1 MATVFDTFL
10 NGLSMVVNTFG
21 SMIVIP
27 IILFFISLA
36 FGIKANK
43 AVQTALFAGIGLT
56 GYSFLIGA
64 YLPIVAPV
72 IDNMV
77 KEAGVNLPIMDM
89 GWQVTAIVAYSTKAG
104 MIYLALGLVF
114 QLVLFLTGWT
124 NVFQPSGMWDLYSY
138 ALWGSLVFLVT
149 NNMALAVVFMLVL
162 NLWSTTFY
170 EVLAKRW
177 SKYYKYPNCT
187 IVQLH
192 NVDPVPFA
200 ILSNWVLNKLG
211 AYKIRWKPDDLRD
224 RLGFMGDPIALGFIL
239 GFVLGIL
246 GNINR
251 LGTLAA
257 WGQIL
262 LVAMGTAA
270 VMAIFPRVAAIFAQ
284 AFTHLAAASRKFAV
298 DKGREEIYIGVDDAS
313 GYGEAATLM
322 SGIILIPIVLFIAA
336 VLPGNR
342 VLPLVDLVAI
352 PFIIQPF
359 IAFSNGNIFKAVLS
373 AAIWFVG
380 GLLIATATAPIFS
393 SVYQSVATNA
403 VVGQLVTSFA
413 IMNKP
418 FWGNFTLFV
427 INSGWIAVGVLFVI
441 YVIMT
446 LWYKK
451 NKVKVTE
458 WLETQAELDVV
469 DE

>member
-1 MATVFDTFL
+1 MFDTIL

-72 IDNMV
+72 IENMV

-138 ALWGSLVFLVT
+138 ALWGSLIFLIT
-149 NNMALAVVFMLVL
+149 NNMALAVAFMLVL

-200 ILSNWVLNKLG
+200 IFSNWILNKLG

-224 RLGFMGDPIALGFIL
+224 RLGFLGDPIALGFIL
-239 GFVLGIL
+239 GFILGFL

-251 LGTLAA
+251 LGELAA
-257 WGQIL
+257 WGQIM

-313 GYGEAATLM
+313 GYGEAATLIT
-322 SGIILIPIVLFIAA
+322 GIVLIPIVLLIAA
-336 VLPGNR
+336 ILPGNR

-352 PFIIQPF
+352 PFIIQSF
-359 IAFSNGNIFKAVLS
+359 IAFSNGNIFKSILS

-380 GLLIATATAPIFS
+380 GLLIATATSPIFS
-393 SVYQSVATNA
+393 NVYNSVATNA
-403 VVGQLVTSFA
+403 TAGTLVTSFA

-418 FWGNFTLFV
+418 FWGGFTLFV
-427 INSGWIAVGVLFVI
+427 LNNGWLAVGVLFVI
-441 YVIMT
+441 YVVMT

-451 NKVKVTE
+451 NKVQVTD
-458 WLETQAELDVV
+458 WLEKQAELDVV
-469 DE
+469 EE

>member
-1 MATVFDTFL
+1 MATILDNL
-10 NGLSMVVNTFG
+10 LQGMSMVVATFG

-43 AVQTALFAGIGLT
+43 ALQTALFAGIGLT

-72 IDNMV
+72 IENMV

-89 GWQVTAIVAYSTKAG
+89 GWQVTAIVAYSTRAG

-124 NVFQPSGMWDLYSY
+124 NVFQPSGLWDLYSY
-138 ALWGSLVFLVT
+138 ALWGSLVFIIT
-149 NNMALAVVFMLVL
+149 NNMLLSVAFMLVL
-162 NLWSTTFY
+162 NLWATTFY
-170 EVLAKRW
+170 EMLAKRW
-177 SKYYKYPNCT
+177 SKYYKYPNCM

-200 ILSNWVLNKLG
+200 IFSNWLLNKFG
-211 AYKIRWKPDDLRD
+211 AYKVRWKPDDLRD

-239 GFVLGIL
+239 GFVLGFL

-257 WGQIL
+257 WGQIM

-284 AFTHLAAASRKFAV
+284 AFTHLSAASRKFAV

-313 GYGEAATLM
+313 GYGEAATLIT
-322 SGIILIPIVLFIAA
+322 GIVLIPVVLLIAA
-336 VLPGNR
+336 ILPGNR

-352 PFIIQPF
+352 PFIIQSF
-359 IAFSNGNIFKAVLS
+359 IAFSNGNIFKSILS

-380 GLLIATATAPIFS
+380 GLLIATATSPIFS
-393 SVYQSVATNA
+393 DVYNSIATNA
-403 VVGQLVTSFA
+403 TAGSLVTSFA

-418 FWGNFTLFV
+418 IWGGFTLFV
-427 INSGWIAVGVLFVI
+427 MNSGWLAVGVLFVV
-441 YVIMT
+441 YLVMT

-451 NKVKVTE
+451 NKVKVTD
-458 WLETQAELDVV
+458 WLEKQAELDVV
-469 DE
+469 EE